1 MKIRVLGCSG
11 AEVPKE
17 NLPSYLIDG
26 KILLDAGTIGAVLR
40 KNQQWKI
47 RHILLTHAH
56 LDHIKGIP
64 FLADN
69 IIINE
74 KNHHITLV
82 SKLRILH
89 TLRRS
94 LLNNIVWPDFTKIPD
109 PENPIIRFKLIG
121 TGIPTDINGYTV
133 TAYSVSHGMHSVGF
147 LVEDSKGKR
156 LLYTGDTGPTDA
168 IWKALRGTKI
178 HGLIIEASF
187 PNKMK
192 ELAIKSGHLTPR
204 LLKAELKK
212 LGTPPERIF
221 ITHCKP
227 RYKAEIKKE
236 IKRLGFNNIEILK
249 DGQVIEL

>member
-1 MKIRVLGCSG
+1 LKIRILGCSG
-11 AEVPKE
+11 AEVPKA
-17 NLPSYLIDG
+17 NLPSYLVDG
-26 KILLDAGTIGAVLR
+26 KILLDAGTIGSVLR

-47 RHILLTHAH
+47 GHILLTHAH

-74 KNHHITLV
+74 KKHHVTLV
-82 SKLRILH
+82 SKLRVLH
-89 TLRRS
+89 ALRRS

-109 PENPIIRFKLIG
+109 PENPVIRFKLIG

-133 TAYSVSHGMHSVGF
+133 TAHSVSHGMPSVGF

-212 LGTPPERIF
+212 LGTKPERIF